1 MNPQRKNRLSQR
13 NTIHGLVFI
22 SPWLIGFSIFT
33 LYPLFASL
41 YYSFTNY
48 DVLQPAKWV
57 GFDNY
62 INLFVNDTLF
72 LTALRNTL
80 FYMVV
85 SIPASMI
92 LAIGLAMLLN
102 VDIRGISFFRLLIYI
117 PSLVAPVAASIIWLW
132 ILNPNYGLANE
143 ILRIIG
149 LPGIGWLSSPAWS
162 KPSLILINL
171 WTIGPTVIIYLASL
185 QGIPRQ
191 LYEAAILDGANSWHK
206 FYYITLPMLTPALL
220 FSLIT
225 GMIDALQYFTQA
237 YVLTDGSGRPLD
249 STLFYALLLYRN
261 AFAYLKMGYASAMAW
276 LLFVLALGLT
286 LLLLRS
292 STKWVYYRG
301 KT

>member
-1 MNPQRKNRLSQR
+1 MNPQRKNRLLQR

-22 SPWLIGFSIFT
+22 SPWLIGFCIFT

-62 INLFVNDTLF
+62 INLFVNDPLF
-72 LTALRNTL
+72 MTASQNTL
-80 FYMVV
+80 FYMVI
-85 SIPASMI
+85 SIPASMLLATG
-92 LAIGLAMLLN
+92 LAILLN
-102 VDIRGISFFRLLIYI
+102 VDIKGISFFRLIVYI
-117 PSLVAPVAASIIWLW
+117 PTVIAPVAASVIWLW

-143 ILRIIG
+143 IFRLTG
-149 LPGIGWLSSPAWS
+149 LPSIGWLSSPIWS

-191 LYEAAILDGANSWHK
+191 LYEAAILDGANSFHK
-206 FYYITLPMLTPALL
+206 FYYITLPMLTPAFL

-225 GMIDALQYFTQA
+225 GVIDALQYFTQA

-261 AFAYLKMGYASAMAW
+261 AFSYLKMGYASAMAW

-286 LLLLRS
+286 LLFLLS